1 MPEETRPPQRP
12 IPILYKDDCYLVVD
26 KPAGLLVVPTP
37 QKEKNTLTDI
47 VNAQCRTPQQER
59 IYPCHRLDRETSGVI
74 IYAKG
79 QRNQELLA
87 EQFKHGRISK
97 KYIAFV
103 QGKLKHPAGEI
114 KSYIR
119 DREQEKFQKNAPA
132 KFAITRY
139 KVLEVRRRFS
149 IVEVNPVTGR
159 TNQIRIQ
166 FSEIKHPLVG
176 ERKYAFGK
184 DFDLKFRRTALH
196 AAEVEFI
203 NPVSK
208 KKVSVTSP
216 LPEDMEKFLSN
227 IY

>member
-1 MPEETRPPQRP
+1 MPEETRPSQRP

-103 QGKLKHPAGEI
+103 QGKLK
-114 KSYIR
+114 
-119 DREQEKFQKNAPA
+119 KNAPA

>member
-1 MPEETRPPQRP
+1 MSEETLPPARFV
-12 IPILYKDDCYLVVD
+12 PILYKDDCYLVVD

-47 VNAQCRTPQQER
+47 VNAQCRTPQEER

-79 QRNQELLA
+79 TRNQELLM
-87 EQFKHGRISK
+87 EQFKHGRVSK

-103 QGKLKHPAGEI
+103 QGKLKNPAGEI

-119 DREQEKFQKNAPA
+119 DREQERFQKNAPA
-132 KFAITRY
+132 KFAVTRY

-159 TNQIRIQ
+159 TNQIRIH
-166 FSEIKHPLVG
+166 FSEMHHPLVG
-176 ERKYAFGK
+176 ERKYTFGK
-184 DFDLKFRRTALH
+184 DFELKFRRTALH
-196 AAEVEFI
+196 AAEVEFT
-203 NPVSK
+203 NPVSRK
-208 KKVSVTSP
+208 KISVASP
-216 LPEDMEKFLSN
+216 LPEDMEKFLEST
-227 IY
+227 Y

>member
-1 MPEETRPPQRP
+1 MSVESRPSQRSV
-12 IPILYKDDCYLVVD
+12 PILYKDESYLVVD

-47 VNAQCRTPQQER
+47 INAQCRTPQEER
-59 IYPCHRLDRETSGVI
+59 IYPCHRLDRETSGAI
-74 IYAKG
+74 IFAKG
-79 QRNQELLA
+79 QRNQELLM

-119 DREQEKFQKNAPA
+119 DREQERFQKNAPA

-159 TNQIRIQ
+159 TNQIRIH
-166 FSEIKHPLVG
+166 FSEMKHPLVG

-184 DFDLKFRRTALH
+184 DFELKFRRTALH
-196 AAEVEFI
+196 SSEVEFV
-203 NPVSK
+203 NPVTRK
-208 KKVSVTSP
+208 KISVSAP
-216 LPEDMEKFLSN
+216 LPEDMENFWSSTH
-227 IY
+227 

>member
-1 MPEETRPPQRP
+1 MPEETRPSQRP

-103 QGKLKHPAGEI
+103 QGKLKNPAGEI

-119 DREQEKFQKNAPA
+119 DREQERFQRDAPA

-159 TNQIRIQ
+159 TNQIRIH

-176 ERKYAFGK
+176 ERQYAFGK
-184 DFDLKFRRTALH
+184 DFELKFRRTALH
-196 AAEVEFI
+196 ASEVEFI
-203 NPVSK
+203 NPVSR
-208 KKVSVTSP
+208 KKVSVTSS
-216 LPEDMEKFLSN
+216 LPEDMESFWSSTH
-227 IY
+227 